1 MPSQKEQQELMFK
14 LAIYEQQMKQL
25 QEQFQ
30 AVEQAIAET
39 SSLNAGLNE
48 LKEGKDKEIFALIGK
63 GIFAK
68 AKITSNDL
76 IVDIGSKNFVKKSV
90 AETQK
95 IIKEQIQKLEQVKKE
110 LDNKLEELNH
120 EAVKI
125 ITEAQEEE
133 G

>member
-1 MPSQKEQQELMFK
+1 MATQKEQQELMFK
-14 LAIYEQQMKQL
+14 LAMYEQQMKQL

-30 AVEQAIAET
+30 AIDQAIADT
-39 SSLNAGLNE
+39 SSLNNGLNE

-76 IVDIGSKNFVKKSV
+76 MVDIGARNFIKKNVG
-90 AETQK
+90 ETQN
-95 IIKEQIQKLEQVKKE
+95 IIKGQIQKLEQVKKE
-110 LDNKLEELNH
+110 LESKLEELNH

-125 ITEAQEEE
+125 ITEAQKE
-133 G
+133 